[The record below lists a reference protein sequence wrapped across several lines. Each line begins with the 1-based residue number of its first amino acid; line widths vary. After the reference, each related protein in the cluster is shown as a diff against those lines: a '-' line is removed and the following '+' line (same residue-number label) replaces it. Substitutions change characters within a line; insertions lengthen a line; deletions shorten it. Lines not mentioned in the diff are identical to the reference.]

1 MVAVI
6 CLSNYLVQFPFNH
19 FQLNEIITWGAFTYP
34 VSFFVTELANRF
46 FGKEFA
52 RKIVFTGFFVGIILS
67 FILSLQEF
75 ILSRIVIGSGIA
87 FLAAQLLD
95 IKVFDFL
102 RNKSW
107 FIPPLVS
114 SLFCSI
120 LDTALFFSI
129 AFYGTDVNWITLAL
143 GDFTVKLLVDFVM
156 LLPFR
161 LAIAKYKVI

>member
-1 MVAVI
+1 MAVVI
-6 CLSNYLVQFPFNH
+6 CSSNYLVQFPFNY

-34 VSFFVTELANRF
+34 VSFFITELANRF
-46 FGKEFA
+46 FGKKFA
-52 RKIVFTGFFVGIILS
+52 RKVVFAGFLTGLILS

-75 ILSRIVIGSGIA
+75 IVSRIVIGSGIA

-107 FIPPLVS
+107 FIPPLIS
-114 SLFCSI
+114 SLLCSL
-120 LDTALFFSI
+120 LDTLLFFSI
-129 AFYGTDVNWITLAL
+129 AFYGTDINWITLAL

-161 LAIAKYKVI
+161 LAISKYKVI

>member
-1 MVAVI
+1 MAVVI
-6 CLSNYLVQFPFNH
+6 CSSNYLVQFPFNY

-34 VSFFVTELANRF
+34 VSFFITELANRF
-46 FGKEFA
+46 FGKKFA
-52 RKIVFTGFFVGIILS
+52 RKVVFAGFLTGLILS

-75 ILSRIVIGSGIA
+75 IVSRIVIGSGIA

-107 FIPPLVS
+107 FIPPLIS
-114 SLFCSI
+114 SLLCSL
-120 LDTALFFSI
+120 LDTILFFSI
-129 AFYGTDVNWITLAL
+129 AFYGTDINWITLAL

-161 LAIAKYKVI
+161 LAISKYKVI

>member
-1 MVAVI
+1 MAVVI
-6 CLSNYLVQFPFNH
+6 CSSNYLVQFPFNY

-34 VSFFVTELANRF
+34 VSFFITELANRF
-46 FGKEFA
+46 FGKKFA
-52 RKIVFTGFFVGIILS
+52 RKVVFAGFLTGLILS

-75 ILSRIVIGSGIA
+75 IVSRIVIGSGIA

-107 FIPPLVS
+107 FIPPLIS
-114 SLFCSI
+114 SLLCSL
-120 LDTALFFSI
+120 LDTILFFSI
-129 AFYGTDVNWITLAL
+129 AFYGTDINWITLAL

-161 LAIAKYKVI
+161 LAILKYKVI

>member
-1 MVAVI
+1 MAVVI
-6 CLSNYLVQFPFNH
+6 CSSNYLVQFPFNH
-19 FQLNEIITWGAFTYP
+19 FKLDDIITWGAFTYP
-34 VSFFVTELANRF
+34 VSFFVTDIANRF

-52 RKIVFTGFFVGIILS
+52 RKIVFAGFVTGIGLS

-102 RNKSW
+102 RNKAW

-114 SLFCSI
+114 SLLCSI
-120 LDTALFFSI
+120 LDTVLFFSI
-129 AFYGTDVNWITLAL
+129 AFYGTDVNWVKLAI
-143 GDFTVKLLVDFVM
+143 GDFAVKLLVDFVM

-161 LAIAKYKVI
+161 IAIAKYKAI

>member
-1 MVAVI
+1 MAVVI
-6 CLSNYLVQFPFNH
+6 CSSNYLVQFPFNY

-34 VSFFVTELANRF
+34 VSFFITELANRF
-46 FGKEFA
+46 FGKKFA
-52 RKIVFTGFFVGIILS
+52 RKVVFAGFLAGLISS

-75 ILSRIVIGSGIA
+75 IVSRIVIGSGIA

-114 SLFCSI
+114 SLLCSL
-120 LDTALFFSI
+120 LDTILFFSI
-129 AFYGTDVNWITLAL
+129 AFYGTDINWITLAL

-161 LAIAKYKVI
+161 LAISKYKVI

>member
-1 MVAVI
+1 MAAVI

-120 LDTALFFSI
+120 LDTVLFFSI
-129 AFYGTDVNWITLAL
+129 AFYGKDVNWITLAL
-143 GDFTVKLLVDFVM
+143 GDFAVKLLVDFVM

>member
-1 MVAVI
+1 MAVVI
-6 CLSNYLVQFPFNH
+6 CSSNYLVQFPFNY

-34 VSFFVTELANRF
+34 VSFFITELANRF
-46 FGKEFA
+46 FGKKFA
-52 RKIVFTGFFVGIILS
+52 RKVVFAGFLTGLILS

-75 ILSRIVIGSGIA
+75 IVSRIVIGSGIA

-114 SLFCSI
+114 SLLCSL
-120 LDTALFFSI
+120 LDTLLFFSI
-129 AFYGTDVNWITLAL
+129 AFYGTDINWITLAL

-161 LAIAKYKVI
+161 LAISKYKVI